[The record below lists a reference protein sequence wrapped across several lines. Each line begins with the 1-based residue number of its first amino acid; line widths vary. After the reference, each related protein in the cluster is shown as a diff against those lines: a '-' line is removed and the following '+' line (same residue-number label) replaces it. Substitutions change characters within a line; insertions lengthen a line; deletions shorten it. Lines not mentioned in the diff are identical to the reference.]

1 MNVQITIKLY
11 VFVSVLASTLRL
23 HFAEESSARADNL
36 DEVVNLQLILAG
48 ARVHEQDDEIEYFQL
63 VIGGFAACKKYV
75 VCAGLHI
82 L

>member
-1 MNVQITIKLY
+1 MHVQITIKLY
-11 VFVSVLASTLRL
+11 VFVFVLASTLRL
-23 HFAEESSARADNL
+23 QSSARADNL

>member
-11 VFVSVLASTLRL
+11 VFVFVLASTLRL
-23 HFAEESSARADNL
+23 QSSARADNL